1 VKFQLSLFL
10 LFLIF
15 FIPNAGQCQ
24 QQYSLDE
31 IVVTATRVETPV
43 EEVASSISIVTSKDI
58 EDKKEP
64 IVLDVLRG
72 LPGVDVTQTGG
83 LGKASSIYIRGAN
96 PEHTLVMIDGM
107 EVNDVMHFGRLYDFA
122 DLSVDNIERVEVLR
136 GPQSTLYGSGAIGG
150 VINIITK
157 KGSGKPKFFVAG
169 EGGSYNTYRESAG
182 LEGSIKSFYY
192 SLGSSHINSKG
203 ISSANRRD
211 GNIETDGYDNT
222 SFSSRFGF
230 TVGKNVNTDFVV
242 HYIKARADID
252 NGGGPGGDDINNI
265 YRATQ
270 LLLKG
275 KTDITLFEGKW
286 IQSIEFAT
294 NTNDRAYFNP
304 VDFQHPVDAERASY
318 KGRLDKIGWQ
328 HVVEAHRT
336 NTLTFGVEY
345 KEEKGKSDYC
355 WINAWG
361 TGTTLFPEKSVH
373 NTGYYI
379 QDQVKLGEQFFG
391 TVGIRLDD
399 HSEIGSKTTYRIA
412 PAYFIKKTGTK
423 IRGTYGTGE
432 RAPSLY
438 QLYAPATVWG
448 PVGNTNLKPEE
459 SEGWDFG
466 IDQDL
471 FNEKVTLGITYFNNK
486 FKNLIDYD
494 NALGYINIGKAGT
507 DGVEFSARIKARD
520 NLTFDLSYTCMD
532 TENQDTGESLLRR
545 PKNKFSVDTNYS
557 FSEKG
562 SVNLRVLYTGQRRD
576 WMPYPSSGIV
586 GGHTV
591 VNIATK
597 YNITRQIQLFG
608 RIENLLNRKYQE
620 VYGYGTPGFSM
631 YGGVKIE
638 F

>member
-1 VKFQLSLFL
+1 MKHPISLFL

-15 FIPNAGQCQ
+15 IFPHVAKCQ
-24 QQYSLDE
+24 QLHSLDE

-43 EEVASSISIVTSKDI
+43 EEVASSISIVTSKEI

-64 IVLDVLRG
+64 MVLDVLRG

-83 LGKASSIYIRGAN
+83 LGRSSSIYIRGAN

-107 EVNDVMHFGRLYDFA
+107 EVNDVMHFGRLYDFS
-122 DLSVDNIERVEVLR
+122 DLTIDNVERIEVLR

-157 KGSGKPKFFVAG
+157 KGAGKPKFFVSG
-169 EGGSYNTYRESAG
+169 EGGSYNTFRESAG
-182 LEGSIKSFYY
+182 LEGSLKNFYY
-192 SLGSSHINSKG
+192 SLGISHINSKG
-203 ISSANRRD
+203 ISSAYRKD
-211 GNIETDGYDNT
+211 SNIETDGYDNA

-230 TVGKNVNTDFVV
+230 TLGKHVNTDFIV
-242 HYIKARADID
+242 HYTKTRSDID
-252 NGGGPGGDDINNI
+252 NGGGRGGDDVNNI
-265 YRATQ
+265 YRAAQ

-275 KTDITLFEGKW
+275 KVDIALFEGKW

-294 NTNDRAYFNP
+294 NTNDRTYFNP
-304 VDFQHPVDAERASY
+304 RDFQHPDDAEKSSY
-318 KGRLDKIGWQ
+318 NGRLNKIGWQ
-328 HVVEAHRT
+328 HVVEAHKT

-345 KEEKGKSDYC
+345 KEETGKSDYR

-361 TGTTLFPEKSVH
+361 TGTTLFPEKSAH

-391 TVGIRLDD
+391 TIGLRLDD
-399 HSEIGSKTTYRIA
+399 HSEIGSKITYRIA

-448 PVGNTNLKPEE
+448 AVGNVNLKPEE
-459 SEGWDFG
+459 SKGWDFG
-466 IDQDL
+466 IDQDF
-471 FNEKVTLGITYFNNK
+471 FNEKVTLGITYFSNK

-494 NALGYINIGKAGT
+494 NTLGYVNIGKAQT
-507 DGVEFSARIKARD
+507 DGVEFSTRIKARD
-520 NLTFDLSYTCMD
+520 DLTFDFSYTCMD

-545 PKNKFSVDTNYS
+545 PKNKFSADTSYS

-562 SVNLRVLYTGQRRD
+562 SIHLRVLYTGQRRD

-586 GGHTV
+586 GGHTL

-597 YNITRQIQLFG
+597 YNITKQIQLFA
-608 RIENLLNRKYQE
+608 RIENLLNRQYQE
-620 VYGYGTPGFSM
+620 VRGYGTPGFSM
-631 YGGVKIE
+631 YGGFKVA